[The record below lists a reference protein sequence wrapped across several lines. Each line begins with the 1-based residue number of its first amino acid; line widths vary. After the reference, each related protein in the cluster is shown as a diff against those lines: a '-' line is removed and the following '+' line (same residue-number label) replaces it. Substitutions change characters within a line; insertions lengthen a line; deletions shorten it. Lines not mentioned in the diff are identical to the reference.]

1 MFSATQ
7 WLMNNIDYDVVI
19 VGAGPAGSALAIELA
34 SAGLKI
40 LLADAAKF
48 PRDKPCGD
56 YVSPKGLK
64 RLKELGCSEQIEAL
78 GLTPIKS
85 SRLYLNRDLLVS
97 GDLPSI
103 DGVPAYG
110 LAIPRKIL
118 DNILFQRAI
127 ECGTE
132 TREEFRVKAFHQHG
146 IETIVEGISK
156 GVAEKITTRLLVGA
170 DGANS
175 TVAKLCGMQSRDPRY
190 RLASLRAYV
199 HGLSL
204 PHTLMFF
211 DERFFPGYGWIFPVR
226 EGLCN
231 IGVGMV
237 KEPLVR
243 DGIKLTAF
251 YEQFKLLV
259 ARLAAARNEQIEI
272 ETHQGFPISSYGGAS
287 KNYFKGG
294 LLVGEAGGFVDPIN
308 GEGIPLAFDSAKL
321 AAQTIRHAFDVGDLS
336 EQGLSLYEKSWREFF
351 DPDLGISDL
360 VVSLIRNRALQPLWL
375 SMFRTMSLT
384 ANNDKK
390 YADLTGGIL
399 GGVVSARDAL
409 TPEMF
414 VRALVHRPEFWRK
427 VHGLDKPFDIA
438 SLLNQGKDWVSWQAN
453 FTRQLFGSDS
463 YTRDWVREIST
474 KQSAV
479 IFNRVGGVAEPL
491 RNFQFLG

>member
-1 MFSATQ
+1 MT
-7 WLMNNIDYDVVI
+7 NINYDVVI
-19 VGAGPAGSALAIELA
+19 VGAGPAGSSLAIELA
-34 SAGLKI
+34 SAGLKVM
-40 LLADAAKF
+40 LADAARF

-56 YVSPKGLK
+56 YVSPKGLR
-64 RLKELGCSEQIEAL
+64 RLRELGCSKQIEAL
-78 GLTPIKS
+78 GLTRIS
-85 SRLYLNRDLLVS
+85 SSKLYLNRDLLVS
-97 GDLPSI
+97 GDLPYI
-103 DGVPAYG
+103 DGTPVFG
-110 LAIPRKIL
+110 LAIPRQTL

-127 ECGTE
+127 ECGSE
-132 TREEFRVKAFHQHG
+132 TREEFRVKAFHKCDDNVV
-146 IETIVEGISK
+146 VEGNCN
-156 GVAEKITTRLLVGA
+156 GRAERITTRLLVGA

-175 TVAKLCGMQSRDPRY
+175 TIAKLSGLENRDPRY

-204 PHTLMFF
+204 SHTLMFF

-237 KEPLVR
+237 KEPLIR

-251 YEQFKLLV
+251 YEQFKILV
-259 ARLAAARNEQIEI
+259 RRLAESRNEQIEI
-272 ETHQGFPISSYGGAS
+272 QAHQGFPINSYGGAA
-287 KNYFKGG
+287 KNYFDGG
-294 LLVGEAGGFVDPIN
+294 LLIGEAGGFVDPIN

-321 AAQTIRHAFDVGDLS
+321 AAKSIRRMFNVGDFGEEALS
-336 EQGLSLYEKSWREFF
+336 AYEKSWREYF

-360 VVSLIRNRALQPLWL
+360 VVSLIRNRSLQPLWL

-384 ANNDKK
+384 ANSDKK
-390 YADLTGGIL
+390 YADLTGGVL

-414 VRALVHRPEFWRK
+414 VRALVHRPDFWRK

-438 SLLNQGKDWVSWQAN
+438 NLFARGKDWVSWQAE
-453 FTRQLFGSDS
+453 FTKQLFGSDS
-463 YTRDWVREIST
+463 YTRDWVREITT

-479 IFNRVGGVAEPL
+479 ILNRAGNIAEPL
-491 RNFQFLG
+491 RRFQNLG